1 MKLKKGLDNT
11 SSKIGSSP
19 KDIQDQ
25 FGSFVKS
32 AMEESEN
39 LQRGI
44 KDIKDLTIKFAE
56 YFCED
61 PKKFVL
67 EDYLKVWIQSS

>member
-1 MKLKKGLDNT
+1 MQVMKLKKGLDST
-11 SSKIGSSP
+11 STKIGSSP

-25 FGSFVKS
+25 FGSFLDS
-32 AMEESEN
+32 AMTESQN
-39 LQRGI
+39 LEQGI
-44 KDIKDLTIKFAE
+44 KDIRDLTVRFAE

-67 EDYLKVWIQSS
+67 EDCLKV